1 MTKNFLKRQIRN
13 MEAELMNGR
22 QAAKLA
28 AAKIEELE
36 HYNAKCKAD
45 ITAYNKIVVGLITGE
60 ENPCDWCEDKSECQ
74 RELKGKGCSEW
85 WLTFTLPEVKEEQ
98 ADDSERVPL
107 VGSEGRA

>member
-1 MTKNFLKRQIRN
+1 MTKNYLKRQIRN

-45 ITAYNKIVVGLITGE
+45 ITAYNKIIVGLIAGE
-60 ENPCDWCEDKSECQ
+60 LNPCDWCEENADCE
-74 RELKGKGCSEW
+74 RPIKGKGCSEW
-85 WLTFTLPEVKEEQ
+85 WLTYSLPAQEEE
-98 ADDSERVPL
+98 AEDDSERVPF